1 MRRIISIAGISAL
14 ILALI
19 SLAGPRESGWKKV
32 EDAVNKGLPRTAVEQ
47 LEIIIQQA
55 IREKAYGEA
64 LKAIC
69 KKISLEA
76 LIQGNKPEEKIV
88 RMQAEI
94 AKAPEEM
101 VPLMEAI
108 LANWFWHYF
117 QQNRWRF
124 FQRTQTLEPPG
135 KDFTT
140 WDLTTILQEI
150 SRHFERA
157 LSAEKKLQETPV
169 TVYQDFLIKGTVP
182 DSYRPT
188 LYDFIVHN
196 ALQFYT
202 SGEQAA
208 SRPEDDFE
216 LSADSPIFAGAEEF
230 LQWKVKTETPDS
242 PVYKAVVLYQK
253 LLAFHQKDEDRSAF
267 LDADLQRLNFAY
279 NQSYGEEKKERYLR
293 ALKRFV
299 EKWADYEISSLAR
312 YYWARVLQQD
322 NQLVDAHQV
331 AKAGYHAFPESAGG
345 KLCYNL
351 IKQIESKYV
360 SIQTEKVWNQPWPKI
375 KVIYRNVDKVFFR
388 AIPFDFEKRLQTG
401 VWNPEYLNHQEEKQ
415 IISWKALQEWS
426 CDLPQT
432 ADYRERVEEVSV
444 PENLPAGFY
453 FILASH
459 HPSFS
464 QEDNQISVT
473 CVWVSR
479 LAVVWRTASS
489 EAAME
494 GFVLTAREGEPV
506 TEATVK
512 LWERDNSGNWKLVST
527 VKTDQNGFFQF
538 SEKSYRSG
546 VIVISCGND
555 ILASSFGYVSRGQTK
570 TGSVF
575 AGTVFFTDRSL
586 YRPGQVINYKGIC
599 FQVDGEKNNYEV
611 LRNQKLVVVFSDV
624 NGKEIS
630 RQEKKTNE
638 YGSFSGWF
646 VAPVGRLTGQMSL
659 QVESGPPGRALVRVE
674 EYKRPRFQVVLQAPE
689 QPVRLN
695 STVVLKGKATAYTG
709 AAIGGAK
716 VKYRVIR
723 EPWWPAWYRWYRW
736 WQPPPAGSQE
746 ISHGLVTTESDGTF
760 TISFP
765 AKPDLSISEKQKP
778 FFRFTIYA
786 DVTDI
791 TGETRS
797 AQKTINVGYTC
808 LQASLSAPEWQTAD
822 EPVEIAIR
830 TTTLDGLGQPASG
843 VVKVYLLK
851 KPDKVVRQ
859 QMGGFLGR
867 HSEKEEKL
875 SDPNSWPVEE
885 VIKET
890 SFTAGS
896 DGSAR
901 VSFQLPA
908 GAYRAILETKDAS
921 GEPVTAF
928 LPLLVL
934 DLKNKKLSVP
944 VPHILVARSWSV
956 EVGQTFL
963 AVWATGYQTG
973 RSYIELECQGKILRS
988 WWTDRERTQE
998 IIEQMVTEEM
1008 RGGFTL
1014 RVTYVRENRA
1024 YLESKV
1030 VDVPYSNKNLV
1041 IQWERFVSRLEPGAK
1056 EKWSAVI
1063 SGPDASKVAAEMVA
1077 TLYDASLD
1085 AYLAHLWPTSFNHY
1099 FRRQQ
1104 QRLRWVFGNCITS
1117 FQPIA
1122 GYWAVGYLPAE
1133 LRYRE
1138 FPEEVTANLWGYQY
1152 SRRASGM
1159 VMSAAPEAALA
1170 AEKGMADKN
1179 AFGRGETMPEEATE
1193 VRKRQVETPAEDQA
1207 VLPEID
1213 LSAVIA
1219 RKNLNETAFFFP
1231 HLISG
1236 SDGVV
1241 KIEFTMPEALTE
1253 WKFLGFAHDQKLR
1266 SGFLT
1271 DKVVTAKDLMVQP
1284 NPPRFLRE
1292 NDIIDFV
1299 VKITNNSPT
1308 RQTGKVRLNL
1318 SELRT
1323 LKSVDKLLGNIVPEK
1338 TFDLACQESVSVSWR
1353 LKVPEGTDFLIYK
1366 TVASTGRLSDGE
1378 EGYLP
1383 VLSGK
1388 ILVVESL
1395 PLPVK
1400 GPARKNFTF
1409 KKLLDASKSNTLR
1422 HQSLTLQMV
1431 SNPSWYAVLALPY
1444 LMEYPYECVEQTFN
1458 RLYANALAQTIV
1470 NSEAKIRRIFEQ
1482 WRSTDILDSPLEK
1495 NQDLK
1500 TVILEETPWLRQA
1513 QAESQARRNIALLFE
1528 EKCLNEET
1536 ERLLQKIGE
1545 LQLPDGAWSWFP
1557 GGRPNDY
1564 ITLYITTGFGRLRHL
1579 GVDIDV
1585 KVALKSLNRLD
1596 KWIERIY
1603 REILQK
1609 GNKNDN
1615 HLTNTVALYLYG
1627 RSFFLKDK
1635 TFSPAEKE
1643 AIDYFLSQAKKYWL
1657 SLSSRQ
1663 SQAHV
1668 AVALK
1673 RFGDKETASAIMKS
1687 IRERAVTDEE
1697 MGMFW
1702 RDTEFSW
1709 WWYRAPIETQAM
1721 MIEAFD
1727 EVCGDKE
1734 AVENCKIWLL
1744 KQKQTQD
1751 WKTTKATADAI
1762 YALLL
1767 RGTNLLTSDVLVEVS
1782 LGNEVIKPDKVE
1794 AGTGFY
1800 QRRFIRNE
1808 VKPDMGRVTVKK
1820 LDSGIAWGGLHWQY
1834 LEEIDKVSAYEGTP
1848 LKLRKTLFVR
1858 QYTKKGP
1865 VLKPVE
1871 GLLSVGDELVV
1882 RLELRADRDMEY
1894 VHLKDQ
1900 RPSGTEPVD
1909 VLSGYRYQ
1917 DGLAYYQST
1926 RDTASHFFIDYLPK
1940 GTYVFEYAVRI
1951 QLAGEYQTG
1960 PASIQC
1966 LYAPEFNSHSESFK
1980 LVVK

>member
-1 MRRIISIAGISAL
+1 MRRIISVAGISAF

-19 SLAGPRESGWKKV
+19 SLAGPRENGWKKV
-32 EDAVNKGLPRTAVEQ
+32 EEAVNKGLPRTAVEQ
-47 LEIIIQQA
+47 LETIIREA
-55 IREKAYGEA
+55 LREKAYGEA

-124 FQRTQTLEPPG
+124 FQRSQTLEPPG

-140 WDLTTILQEI
+140 WDLATILKEI

-157 LSAEKKLQETPV
+157 LSSEKKLQETPV
-169 TVYQDFLIKGTVP
+169 VAYQDFLIKGTVP
-182 DSYRPT
+182 DNYRPT
-188 LYDFIVHN
+188 LYDFIAHN
-196 ALQFYT
+196 AIQFYT
-202 SGEQAA
+202 SVEQAA

-230 LQWKVKTETPDS
+230 LQWKVKTENPDA
-242 PVYKAVVLYQK
+242 PVYKALLLYQK
-253 LLAFHQKDEDRSAF
+253 LLAFHRKDEDKSAF

-279 NQSYGEEKKERYLR
+279 NHSYGEEKKDRYLK
-293 ALKRFV
+293 ALKSFV
-299 EKWADYEISSLAR
+299 EKWADHEISSQAR
-312 YYWARVLQQD
+312 YHWACVLQQD
-322 NQLVDAHQV
+322 NQLLDAHKV
-331 AKAGYHAFPESAGG
+331 ATAGYQAFPQSIGG

-351 IKQIESKYV
+351 VKQIESKSV
-360 SIQTEKVWNQPWPKI
+360 SLQTERVWNQPWPKI
-375 KVIYRNVDKVFFR
+375 KITYRNVNKVFLR
-388 AIPFDFEKRLQTG
+388 AIPFDFEKRLQPG
-401 VWNPEYLNHQEEKQ
+401 VWNPEYLNEEERKQ

-426 CDLPQT
+426 CDLPQSG
-432 ADYRERVEEVSV
+432 DYRERVEEISV
-444 PENLPAGFY
+444 PENLPPGFY

-464 QEDNQISVT
+464 QKDNQISVA

-479 LAVVWRTASS
+479 LALVWRTGSS

-506 TEATVK
+506 AEATVK
-512 LWERDNSGNWKLVST
+512 LWERDNSANWKVVST
-527 VKTDQNGFFQF
+527 VKTDQNGFFRF
-538 SEKSYRSG
+538 SEKNYRSG
-546 VIVISCGND
+546 VIVISSGNEL
-555 ILASSFGYVSRGQTK
+555 LASSFGYAYRGQTG
-570 TGSVF
+570 TSSVF
-575 AGTVFFTDRSL
+575 TRTVFFTDRSL

-599 FQVDGEKNNYEV
+599 FQVDKEKNNYEV
-611 LRNQKLVVVFSDV
+611 LHNQKLVVVFSDV
-624 NGKEIS
+624 NGKELS
-630 RQEKKTNE
+630 RQEKKTND

-646 VAPVGRLTGQMSL
+646 VAPLGRLTGEMIL
-659 QVESGPPGRALVRVE
+659 AVENGPPGRATVRVE
-674 EYKRPRFQVVLQAPE
+674 EYKRPKFQVVLQAPE
-689 QPVRLN
+689 QPAKLN
-695 STVVLKGKATAYTG
+695 STVVLKGKAVAYTG
-709 AAIGGAK
+709 TAIAGAK
-716 VKYRVIR
+716 VKYRVTR
-723 EPWWPAWYRWYRW
+723 EPWWPEWYRWYLW
-736 WQPPPAGSQE
+736 WQPPKTGSQE
-746 ISHGLVTTESDGTF
+746 ISHGLITTESDGSF

-765 AKPDLSISEKQKP
+765 AQPDLSVSEKQQS
-778 FFRFTIYA
+778 FFRFTVYA

-808 LQASLSAPEWQTAD
+808 LQASLNARQWQTVD
-822 EPVEIAIR
+822 EPVEITIR

-851 KPDKVVRQ
+851 QPVKVVRQ
-859 QMGGFLGR
+859 QMGGDWVRG
-867 HSEKEEKL
+867 SEKEADL
-875 SDPNSWPVEE
+875 SDYSLWPVEE
-885 VIKET
+885 VFKET
-890 SFTAGS
+890 SFTTGS
-896 DGSAR
+896 DGSAK

-908 GAYRAILETKDAS
+908 GAYRAILETRDNS
-921 GEPVTAF
+921 GQAVTAF

-934 DLKNKKLSVP
+934 DLKNKKFPIP
-944 VPHILVARSWSV
+944 VAHMFVARSWSV
-956 EVGQTFL
+956 EVGETFL

-973 RSYIELECQGKILRS
+973 RAYIELECQGKILRS
-988 WWTDRERTQE
+988 WWTGRERTQE

-1024 YLESKV
+1024 YLENRV
-1030 VDVPYSNKNLV
+1030 VDVPYSNKNLTV
-1041 IQWERFVSRLEPGAK
+1041 QWERFVSKLEPGAK

-1063 SGPDASKVAAEMVA
+1063 SGPDASKVVAEMVA

-1085 AYLAHLWPTSFNHY
+1085 AYLVHFWPASFQNY
-1099 FRRQQ
+1099 FRREQP
-1104 QRLRWVFGNCITS
+1104 RLRWTFGNCITGFS
-1117 FQPIA
+1117 HIA
-1122 GYWAVGYLPAE
+1122 GYWPADYLPVE

-1152 SRRASGM
+1152 FKRANGM
-1159 VMSAAPEAALA
+1159 VMSAAPAAALA
-1170 AEKGMADKN
+1170 GEKEMADKKGG
-1179 AFGRGETMPEEATE
+1179 AMPEDMGE
-1193 VRKRQVETPAEDQA
+1193 VRKRNGETPFGGQP

-1213 LSAVIA
+1213 LSRVSA

-1231 HLISG
+1231 HLVSG

-1241 KIEFTMPEALTE
+1241 RIEFTMPEALTE
-1253 WKFLGFAHDQKLR
+1253 WKFLAFAHDQKLR

-1292 NDIIDFV
+1292 KDIIDFV

-1308 RQTGKVRLNL
+1308 RQTGKVRLNF
-1318 SELRT
+1318 SEARS
-1323 LKSVDKLLGNIVPEK
+1323 LKAVDNLLGNTSPEK
-1338 TFDLACQESVSVSWR
+1338 TFDLAAQESVSISWR
-1353 LKVPEGTDFLIYK
+1353 LKIPEGTDFLIYK
-1366 TVASTGRLSDGE
+1366 AVASTGRLSDGE

-1388 ILVVESL
+1388 MLVVESL
-1395 PLPVK
+1395 PLPIR
-1400 GPARKNFTF
+1400 GPAQKTFTF
-1409 KKLLDASKSNTLR
+1409 KKLLEASKSDTLR

-1431 SNPSWYAVLALPY
+1431 SNPAWYAVLALPY

-1458 RLYANALAQTIV
+1458 RLYANALAKTIV
-1470 NSEAKIRRIFEQ
+1470 HSDEKIKRVFEQ
-1482 WRSTDILDSPLEK
+1482 WANTGTLDSPLEK

-1528 EKCLNEET
+1528 ENRLNEET
-1536 ERLLQKIGE
+1536 ERLLQRIGE

-1585 KVALKSLNRLD
+1585 KVALRALKRLD
-1596 KWIERIY
+1596 NWMEKIY
-1603 REILQK
+1603 QEIIRK

-1615 HLTNTVALYLYG
+1615 HLTNTMAFYLYG

-1635 TFSPAEKE
+1635 AFSPGEKE
-1643 AIDYFLSQAKKYWL
+1643 AVDYFLSQAKKYWL

-1663 SQAHV
+1663 SQAHL
-1668 AVALK
+1668 AIALK

-1687 IRERAVTDEE
+1687 IKERAVTDEE
-1697 MGMFW
+1697 LGMFW

-1727 EVCGDKE
+1727 EVCGDRQ
-1734 AVENCKIWLL
+1734 AVEDCKIWLL

-1767 RGTNLLTSDVLVEVS
+1767 RGTNLLASDVLVEVS

-1800 QRRFIRNE
+1800 QRTFVRNE
-1808 VKPDMGRVTVKK
+1808 VKPAMGRVTVKK
-1820 LDSGIAWGGLHWQY
+1820 PDSGIAWGGLHWQY
-1834 LEEIDKVSAYEGTP
+1834 LEEIGKVSAYEGTP

-1871 GLLSVGDELVV
+1871 GILSVGDELVV
-1882 RLELRADRDMEY
+1882 RLELRVDRDMEY

-1926 RDTASHFFIDYLPK
+1926 RDTATHFFLDYLPK
-1940 GTYVFEYAVRI
+1940 GTYVFEYTTRI

-1960 PASIQC
+1960 LASIKC
-1966 LYAPEFNSHSESFK
+1966 LYAPEFNSHSESFR